1 MKKTFLSVIL
11 ICIGFIV
18 ICQERKFDIVNR
30 SFIFPLQELHVHGSS
45 IVELPNGDFIAAWFE
60 GTGERTADDV
70 KIMGAKYNAKSKT
83 WGKAYVMADTEGL
96 PDCNPVLFL
105 NKGKLF
111 LFWIAVQANR
121 WEQSLLKFKTSTDF
135 QKNEVVWSWQDNIL
149 LKPNED
155 FVQDVKKKFKELPAS
170 KQGWAEF
177 APKYDNMIIEASE
190 DLVKRSWGWMT
201 RIKPLVLSSGR
212 ILLPIYSDG
221 LNFSMMAISD
231 DDGKTWTNSLPLVGR
246 GNIQPALIQK
256 ANGDIVAYMRD
267 TGDEP
272 SLLQESTSKDQGMTW
287 TANKEIN
294 LPSTASVEVVKV
306 NNSNWLLVINDVVQG
321 RSRLSLYQSKDEGIS
336 WHNLG
341 PIVEDKSGEGRFSYP
356 AFILASDGMVHLT
369 YSHHKKGNNKTIE
382 HVIINPKSIKQ

>member
-11 ICIGFIV
+11 ICIGFIALS
-18 ICQERKFDIVNR
+18 QERKFEIVNR

-45 IVELPNGDFIAAWFE
+45 IVELPNGDFLASWFE

-70 KIMGAKYNAKSKT
+70 KIMGAKYNTKAKT
-83 WGKAYVMADTEGL
+83 WGKSYVMADTEGL

-111 LFWIAVQANR
+111 LFWLAVQANR
-121 WEQSLLKFKTSTDF
+121 WEQSLIKVKTSTDF
-135 QKNEVVWSWQDNIL
+135 LKDEVVWSWQDNIL

-155 FVQDVKKKFKELPAS
+155 FVQDVKKKFKELPAN

-212 ILLPIYSDG
+212 ILLPVYSDG

-231 DDGKTWTNSLPLVGR
+231 NDGKTWTNSLPLVGR
-246 GNIQPALIQK
+246 GNIQPTLIQK
-256 ANGDIVAYMRD
+256 SNGEIVAYMRD

-287 TANKEIN
+287 TANKEID

-306 NNSNWLLVINDVVQG
+306 NNSNWLLVVNDVEQG
-321 RSRLSLYQSKDEGIS
+321 RSRLSLYQSKDEGKS
-336 WHNLG
+336 WQNLG
-341 PIVEDKSGEGRFSYP
+341 PIVEDKSKEGRFSYP

-369 YSHHKKGNNKTIE
+369 YSHHKKGNVKTIE
-382 HVIINPKSIKQ
+382 HVIINPKSIK